1 MNLRKGRAVERVGI
15 CGGQG
20 RGAGGGG
27 GGGGAVGEGKG
38 GGGGGFEPSLAALS
52 GADEQASGG
61 GASLSSERQS
71 ASPAAGAAPPKPQV
85 FSLFLILHP
94 WSLSLACK
102 DLVKPYFFSSEHCGE
117 YQDLGWGQCG
127 SYDPANSRHGEQ
139 NLLTIKTLLSC
150 CCLPSL
156 IFVSRHFFN

>member
-1 MNLRKGRAVERVGI
+1 MERMGI

-27 GGGGAVGEGKG
+27 GGGGAVGEGI

-71 ASPAAGAAPPKPQV
+71 ASPAAGAAPQKPQV
-85 FSLFLILHP
+85 FSLSFPHSSFFVSEP
-94 WSLSLACK
+94 S
-102 DLVKPYFFSSEHCGE
+102 LVK
-117 YQDLGWGQCG
+117 
-127 SYDPANSRHGEQ
+127 
-139 NLLTIKTLLSC
+139 T
-150 CCLPSL
+150 
-156 IFVSRHFFN
+156 

>member
-20 RGAGGGG
+20 RGAEGGGG
-27 GGGGAVGEGKG
+27 GGGGAVGEG

-85 FSLFLILHP
+85 FSLFPILHP

-102 DLVKPYFFSSEHCGE
+102 DLVKPYLF
-117 YQDLGWGQCG
+117 
-127 SYDPANSRHGEQ
+127 PASIVES
-139 NLLTIKTLLSC
+139 IKT
-150 CCLPSL
+150 
-156 IFVSRHFFN
+156 

>member
-1 MNLRKGRAVERVGI
+1 MKRVGI

-27 GGGGAVGEGKG
+27 GGGGGAVGEGI

-85 FSLFLILHP
+85 FLSLFSISKATGFSLSLFLNLYP
-94 WSLSLACK
+94 WSLSLA
-102 DLVKPYFFSSEHCGE
+102 DQDNSQTSFF
-117 YQDLGWGQCG
+117 
-127 SYDPANSRHGEQ
+127 PASIVES
-139 NLLTIKTLLSC
+139 IKT
-150 CCLPSL
+150 
-156 IFVSRHFFN
+156 

>member
-27 GGGGAVGEGKG
+27 GVGGGGAVGEGI
-38 GGGGGFEPSLAALS
+38 GGGGFEPSLAALS

-85 FSLFLILHP
+85 FSFAFSQSSSLVSELS
-94 WSLSLACK
+94 WSRL
-102 DLVKPYFFSSEHCGE
+102 LVKPYFF
-117 YQDLGWGQCG
+117 
-127 SYDPANSRHGEQ
+127 PASIVES
-139 NLLTIKTLLSC
+139 IKT
-150 CCLPSL
+150 
-156 IFVSRHFFN
+156 

>member
-1 MNLRKGRAVERVGI
+1 MERVGI

-27 GGGGAVGEGKG
+27 GGGGAVGEGI

-85 FSLFLILHP
+85 FPFDFSQSSSLVSELS
-94 WSLSLACK
+94 WSRL
-102 DLVKPYFFSSEHCGE
+102 LVKPYFF
-117 YQDLGWGQCG
+117 
-127 SYDPANSRHGEQ
+127 PASIVES
-139 NLLTIKTLLSC
+139 IKT
-150 CCLPSL
+150 
-156 IFVSRHFFN
+156 

>member
-20 RGAGGGG
+20 RGAEGGG
-27 GGGGAVGEGKG
+27 GGGGAVGEG

-71 ASPAAGAAPPKPQV
+71 ASPVAGAAPPKPQV
-85 FSLFLILHP
+85 FSLFLILHT
-94 WSLSLACK
+94 WCLSLAYK
-102 DLVKPYFFSSEHCGE
+102 DLVKPYFF
-117 YQDLGWGQCG
+117 
-127 SYDPANSRHGEQ
+127 PASIVES
-139 NLLTIKTLLSC
+139 IKT
-150 CCLPSL
+150 
-156 IFVSRHFFN
+156 